1 MRLLYN
7 FGLHTAAL
15 LAGPVL
21 LPWILTAPRRRMS
34 VPRRLSLILPDP
46 RHGVAGGRRRIW
58 VHALSVGET
67 LSAVPL
73 VAGLRDRHPKASLVV
88 SASTQTGFDLAEARL
103 ARFTDA
109 RLFFPFDLLPSVRR
123 TIRRVAPDLVVLVET
138 DLWPNILADLARR
151 GVPAVLVN
159 GRLSDRT
166 AAGYRRLAGVM
177 GPALASLSAVC
188 AQSAEDARR
197 YVALGVPPDRVT
209 VTGSLKFDIDGE
221 PLSEADK
228 GALREFLGAG
238 PDVRVVVA
246 GSTHEGE
253 ETLLA
258 EAFHRLKGDH
268 PTLFPVVVPR
278 DPARADAVAGIFSA
292 RGFRLAR
299 LTAIEADPATGAI
312 DGVVVDRIGRLQ
324 GLYGAADAA
333 VVGGSFVPLGGHN
346 PLEPA
351 VLAVPVLFGAYMDAF
366 REISASLLSAG
377 GAVRVADAA
386 GIVSVLGHW
395 LARPEAARAVG
406 AAGRQAVLAQR
417 GAVDRTL
424 AVIDRWV

>member
-1 MRLLYN
+1 MRLIYN
-7 FGLHTAAL
+7 LGLHTSAL

-21 LPWILTAPRRRMS
+21 LPWILTAPKRRMS

-46 RHGVAGGRRRIW
+46 PPAGTGRRIW
-58 VHALSVGET
+58 IHALSVGET

-73 VAGLRDRHPKASLVV
+73 VAGLRDRYLTGSLVV
-88 SASTQTGFDLAEARL
+88 SASTQTGFDLADARL
-103 ARFTDA
+103 ARFTDG
-109 RLFFPFDLLPSVRR
+109 RFFFPFDLLPSVRR
-123 TIRRVAPDLVVLVET
+123 TIRRVAPDLVILVET

-159 GRLSDRT
+159 GRLSDRS
-166 AAGYRRLAGVM
+166 AAGYRRLAGLM
-177 GPALASLSAVC
+177 EPALACLSAVC

-209 VTGSLKFDIDGE
+209 VTGSLKFDIDGD
-221 PLSEADK
+221 PPSDADK
-228 GALREFLGAG
+228 GALRGTLGAEH
-238 PDVRVVVA
+238 DTRVVVV

-253 ETLLA
+253 EAVLA
-258 EAFHRLKGDH
+258 EAFQRLRDAH
-268 PTLFPVVVPR
+268 PTLFPVVTPR
-278 DPARADAVAGIFSA
+278 DPARADAAARVFSA
-292 RGFRLAR
+292 HGFRLAR
-299 LTAIEADPATGAI
+299 LTAIEAGGAAGAA

-324 GLYGAADAA
+324 ALYGAADAA

-351 VLAVPVLFGAYMDAF
+351 VLAVPVLFGPHMDAF
-366 REISASLLSAG
+366 REISASLLAAR
-377 GAVRVADAA
+377 GAVRVTDAA
-386 GIVSVLGHW
+386 GVASVLGHW
-395 LARPEAARAVG
+395 LAHPEAARAAG
-406 AAGRQAVLAQR
+406 AAGRQAVLTHR